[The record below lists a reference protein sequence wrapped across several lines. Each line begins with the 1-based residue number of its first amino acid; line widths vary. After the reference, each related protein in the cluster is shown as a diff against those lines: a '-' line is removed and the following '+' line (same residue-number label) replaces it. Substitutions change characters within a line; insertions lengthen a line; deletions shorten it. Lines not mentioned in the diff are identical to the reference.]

1 MNLVTQCAIIAIGI
15 VAQIFTTL
23 LVVFA
28 AAILDVLGLFF
39 FMKVLFMLVLA
50 FVWYFESH
58 DRFLLSYG
66 SCWNGC
72 RRSCN
77 TYLA

>member
-1 MNLVTQCAIIAIGI
+1 MDLVAQCAIITISI
-15 VAQIFTTL
+15 VAQVFTTL

-28 AAILDVLGLFF
+28 PTVFDVLGLFF
-39 FMKVLFMLVLA
+39 FMKMFFTFVLA
-50 FVWYFESH
+50 FVWYFESMI
-58 DRFLLSYG
+58 DSFSLV
-66 SCWNGC
+66 SCLNCC

>member
-1 MNLVTQCAIIAIGI
+1 MDLVTQCAIIAIGI

-50 FVWYFESH
+50 FVLVFRES
-58 DRFLLSYG
+58 
-66 SCWNGC
+66 
-72 RRSCN
+72 
-77 TYLA
+77 